1 MRNSKRRRYAP
12 ARSYIKHSLT
22 ENNNMDL
29 DLTGRH
35 ALVCGASQGIGR
47 ACAIELAK
55 LGANVTLLAR
65 RADALQQLA
74 AELPRTHASQAHDFL
89 VADSG
94 DTDGLRATAEKLVR
108 ANPAHILVNN
118 SGGPPPGP
126 AHGAQVEAFL
136 DAYRKHLIANHV
148 LAETVIPGMQAAGYG
163 RIVNIISTSVKEP
176 IAGLGVSNTTRWAV
190 ASWSKTLATELAP
203 FGITVNNVL
212 PGSTKTPRI
221 EQIVTTRAQKSGAS
235 VEDTQ
240 HAMEQEIPMRRFAD
254 PSEIAA
260 AVAFLASPAAGY
272 ISGINLPVDGGRTR
286 SL

>member
-1 MRNSKRRRYAP
+1 
-12 ARSYIKHSLT
+12 
-22 ENNNMDL
+22 MDL

-47 ACAIELAK
+47 ACAVELAQ
-55 LGANVTLLAR
+55 LGTNVTALAR
-65 RADALQQLA
+65 RADVLKQLA
-74 AELPRTHASQAHDFL
+74 GELPRTHDSQKHDFM

-94 DTDGLRATAEKLVR
+94 DTEGLRAVAEKLVGT
-108 ANPAHILVNN
+108 NPVHILVNN

-126 AHGAQVEAFL
+126 AHGAKVDAFL

-148 LAETVIPGMQAAGYG
+148 VAEIVIPCMQAAQFG

-221 EQIVTTRAQKSGAS
+221 EQIVHTRAQKSGIEVADMQR
-235 VEDTQ
+235 E
-240 HAMEQEIPMRRFAD
+240 MESEIPMRRFAD

-260 AVAFLASPAAGY
+260 VVAFLCSPAAGY
-272 ISGINLPVDGGRTR
+272 ITGINVPVDGGRTR

>member
-1 MRNSKRRRYAP
+1 
-12 ARSYIKHSLT
+12 
-22 ENNNMDL
+22 MDL

-47 ACAIELAK
+47 ACAVELAS
-55 LGANVTLLAR
+55 LGANITALAR
-65 RADALQQLA
+65 REHMLKQLVR
-74 AELPRTHASQAHDFL
+74 ELPRAHASQTHDFV

-94 DTDGLRATAEKLVR
+94 DTEGLRAAVEKLVV
-108 ANPAHILVNN
+108 AYPIHILVNN

-126 AHGAQVEAFL
+126 AHGAKVEAFL
-136 DAYRKHLIANHV
+136 DAYRKHLVANHV

-221 EQIVTTRAQKSGAS
+221 EQIVLTRAQKTGVDA
-235 VEDTQ
+235 E
-240 HAMEQEIPMRRFAD
+240 AMQREMESEVPMRRFAD

-272 ISGINLPVDGGRTR
+272 ISGINVPVDGARTR

>member
-1 MRNSKRRRYAP
+1 
-12 ARSYIKHSLT
+12 
-22 ENNNMDL
+22 MDL

-47 ACAIELAK
+47 ACAIELAL
-55 LGANVTLLAR
+55 LGANVTALAR
-65 RADALQQLA
+65 RADVLKRLVD
-74 AELPRTHASQAHDFL
+74 ELPRAQASQKHDFV

-94 DTDGLRATAEKLVR
+94 DTDGLRAAAEKLV
-108 ANPAHILVNN
+108 AAGPVHILVNN

-126 AHGAQVEAFL
+126 AHGAKVEAFL
-136 DAYRKHLIANHV
+136 DAYRKHLVANHV
-148 LAETVIPGMQAAGYG
+148 LAETVIPGMQAARFG

-190 ASWSKTLATELAP
+190 ASWSKTLARELAP
-203 FGITVNNVL
+203 FRITVNNVL
-212 PGSTKTPRI
+212 PGATRTPRI
-221 EQIVTTRAQKSGAS
+221 EHLVEVNAQKSGTS
-235 VEDTQ
+235 VEAAQ
-240 HAMEQEIPMRRFAD
+240 RAMERDIPMGRFAD

-272 ISGINLPVDGGRTR
+272 ISGINVPVDGARTR

>member
-1 MRNSKRRRYAP
+1 
-12 ARSYIKHSLT
+12 
-22 ENNNMDL
+22 MDL
-29 DLTGRH
+29 NLAGRH

-47 ACAIELAK
+47 ACAIELAA
-55 LGANVTLLAR
+55 LGANVTVMAR
-65 RADALQQLA
+65 RDDVLRQVVAD
-74 AELPRTHASQAHDFL
+74 LPRVHAAQRHDLL
-89 VADSG
+89 VSDSG
-94 DTDGLRATAEKLVR
+94 DTDGLRAAVQSLVV
-108 ANPAHILVNN
+108 AHPVHVLVNN

-126 AHGAQVEAFL
+126 AHGAEVDAFL
-136 DAYRKHLIANHV
+136 DAYRKHLVANHV
-148 LAETVIPGMQAAGYG
+148 LAEAVIPGMQAAGYG

-190 ASWSKTLATELAP
+190 ASWAKTLATELAP
-203 FGITVNNVL
+203 FGVTVNNVL

-221 EQIVTTRAQKSGAS
+221 EQIVRTRAEKSGSA
-235 VEDTQ
+235 VE
-240 HAMEQEIPMRRFAD
+240 AMQREMESEVPMRRFAE